1 MNFVLHKTGWG
12 WGIPFEFLYDVVIG
26 QINSTLFY
34 PINFFWLNRKRL
46 FYLFVFYAFPLWKET
61 KLSQQYEIA
70 NIWIKSDLK
79 ITIGFPEYLNN
90 IWYKSYRIYT
100 YHLLKSLSG
109 Y

>member
-1 MNFVLHKTGWG
+1 MR
-12 WGIPFEFLYDVVIG
+12 FEFLYDLLPIR
-26 QINSTLFY
+26 LFI
-34 PINFFWLNRKRL
+34 PNWIFLVNRKGL

-90 IWYKSYRIYT
+90 IWYKSHWKYT
-100 YHLLKSLSG
+100 YHLQKQFSG